1 MAPHFIPAH
10 ALPLPLFVTPTLC
23 RPSLCRIHWLPQ
35 PLFAALSLLL
45 CPALTRCHLQHC
57 FVRMKQTRAFHLSGA
72 NETDQSIP
80 PIPALTRCHLQ
91 HCFVQMKQT
100 RAFHLSGANA
110 QNYQHKIAC
119 FLACPALLITAT
131 SLPCTQRLRS
141 RDSFVCMCVCVCVCV
156 CVCMCVYTCACVY
169 TCVNVRDATRYGARR
184 GGGATVDNAA
194 GARSPSSI
202 NSGGDDNE
210 GTERLLGASS
220 DDSIYGTDA

>member
-57 FVRMKQTRAFHLSGA
+57 FVRMKQTRAFHQSGA

-110 QNYQHKIAC
+110 QIINTKLLA
-119 FLACPALLITAT
+119 FLRVPLFLLLLLLCLAHNVYAHAT
-131 SLPCTQRLRS
+131 LL
-141 RDSFVCMCVCVCVCV
+141 CVCVCVCV